1 MKIEAIHCPACF
13 AAATILPGADRMTCE
28 YCGTTSF
35 IEQSQGQV
43 TLKLAHELAGLQQTL
58 QDSDV
63 QTARS
68 VRSTAEET
76 QKELQSLRLGQ
87 ELSTVDMRL
96 ASVQAELRTLQRNTD
111 KKQSKAIKSQV
122 STLER
127 ELGAL
132 SAQRAR
138 LQNAIAALGPVAFDA
153 PSKAVAAASRGRN
166 QSIRGLGCLGWG
178 LLWMTLFLLFGTL
191 LTQVAGEAGPLL
203 SLVLSIAVVV
213 YLQRRRQRKAL
224 AA

>member
-35 IEQSQGQV
+35 VEQSQGQV
-43 TLKLAHELAGLQQTL
+43 T
-58 QDSDV
+58 
-63 QTARS
+63 
-68 VRSTAEET
+68 
-76 QKELQSLRLGQ
+76 
-87 ELSTVDMRL
+87 
-96 ASVQAELRTLQRNTD
+96 
-111 KKQSKAIKSQV
+111 
-122 STLER
+122 
-127 ELGAL
+127 
-132 SAQRAR
+132 
-138 LQNAIAALGPVAFDA
+138 QNALAALDPVAFDA
-153 PSKAVAAASRGRN
+153 PSRSVAAASPGRN

-213 YLQRRRQRKAL
+213 YLQRRRKRKAL

>member
-35 IEQSQGQV
+35 VEQSQGQV
-43 TLKLAHELAGLQQTL
+43 TLKFAHELAGLQQAL
-58 QDSDV
+58 QDSDA

-96 ASVQAELRTLQRNTD
+96 ASVQAELRALQRNTD
-111 KKQSKAIKSQV
+111 KKQSKAIKTQV

-138 LQNAIAALGPVAFDA
+138 LQNALAALDPVAFDA
-153 PSKAVAAASRGRN
+153 PSRSVAAASPGRN

-213 YLQRRRQRKAL
+213 YLQRRRKRKAL